1 MTIAIRTERRFGVTA
16 SLGPL
21 QLRNLFALLH
31 SETWPDLLDVMEQCC
46 IEVETVLINTPVE
59 NRVAVLENHKL
70 SKAAWLIFEHMQRKM
85 EQVENSYMASVDK
98 PVYVPQP
105 TREEMERE
113 NLLNPTLYPF
123 IAETTDGI
131 EGD

>member
-1 MTIAIRTERRFGVTA
+1 MIAIRTQRRFGVTA
-16 SLGPL
+16 SLGPT

-46 IEVETVLINTPVE
+46 IEIETTLINTDAE
-59 NRVAVLENHKL
+59 AEAAVLANHKM
-70 SKAAWLIFEHMQRKM
+70 SKAAWMIFTHLQNKM
-85 EQVENSYMASVDK
+85 NDVDNSYMSSVEK

-113 NLLNPTLYPF
+113 NLLNPTLYTF
-123 IAETTDGI
+123 IAEAPNGN
-131 EGD
+131 EGDV

>member
-1 MTIAIRTERRFGVTA
+1 MIAVRTERRFGVTA
-16 SLGPL
+16 QLGSN

-46 IEVETVLINTPVE
+46 IEIETLLINTPVE

-70 SKAAWLIFEHMQRKM
+70 SKAAWLIFTHLQDKM
-85 EQVENSYMASVDK
+85 NDVENSYMASVDK
-98 PVYVPQP
+98 PVYVPPP

-113 NLLNPTLYPF
+113 NLLNPTLYPPT
-123 IAETTDGI
+123 AEDTYGI
-131 EGD
+131 

>member
-16 SLGPL
+16 RLEPT

-59 NRVAVLENHKL
+59 NKTAVLENHKL
-70 SKAAWLIFEHMQRKM
+70 SKAAWMIFEHLQNKM
-85 EQVENSYMASVDK
+85 NAVENSYMASVDK

-113 NLLNPTLYPF
+113 NLLNPTLY
-123 IAETTDGI
+123 ATAADDTYGI
-131 EGD
+131 

>member
-1 MTIAIRTERRFGVTA
+1 MIAIRTERRFGVTA
-16 SLGPL
+16 SLGPT

-46 IEVETVLINTPVE
+46 IEIETTLINTDAE
-59 NRVAVLENHKL
+59 AEAAVLANHKM
-70 SKAAWLIFEHMQRKM
+70 SKAAWMIFTHLQNKM
-85 EQVENSYMASVDK
+85 NDVDNSYMSSVEK

-113 NLLNPTLYPF
+113 NLLNPTLYTF
-123 IAETTDGI
+123 IAEAPNGN
-131 EGD
+131 EGDV